1 MRIALGLAIALPL
14 ALTAAPAATS
24 GVVPDSPYLEPIPD
38 PGPCDLVMNENNAPS
53 ALPLLNDPS
62 TRVFCVDP
70 GDYRSA
76 GQLFLS
82 ASGTQASR
90 RYLRFNA
97 TDSLK
102 AVQRTQQ
109 AVFEMLI
116 VKGSWWVVQGLTIQ
130 PQAPSTYYFV
140 YVEGGDHDVFD
151 GNLIDGIDHVN
162 TQLGEAGV
170 YLGSFSSDPATYNSV
185 QANVVRNGN
194 ASHRPVDYTGIAVSD
209 VGANNDYNKVLD
221 NEVYDWGDAIALTSS
236 RGDCN
241 FPTLPHGTVI
251 DGNEMYIT
259 GAKRID
265 CMTGAPD
272 PNGDCACA
280 ENGVDLKPDP
290 GASAWTQ
297 VTNNRLWGFRP
308 TQAVDTCGGTGSL
321 GQAITAGNTCPG
333 HVLVANNIVLD
344 STVGIQPS
352 GSSWIIAGNLFYDLR
367 TPMADREVLSQA
379 IDTTST
385 ATNLSIEFNTIV
397 DVDNAYDDMSSNTDT
412 RCNAVIDSLA
422 VNGNGGARGTN
433 HVTAYDF
440 LYDTPANNF
449 IGATNESFA
458 TDAQSQDTSYCFWR
472 KRWTAPEQVCV
483 PFGTTTAA
491 SPHAQAAVNCHP
503 DLAASLGM
511 PTIGYPAPEPA
522 GAPLAGATLLALA
535 ARARRSSGSRA

>member
-1 MRIALGLAIALPL
+1 MLQLTLAAVPV
-14 ALTAAPAATS
+14 AATGS
-24 GVVPDSPYLEPIPD
+24 FSDSPHLEPIPD

-76 GQLFLS
+76 GQILLS
-82 ASGTQASR
+82 ASGTQQSR

-102 AVQRTQQ
+102 AVQRSQR
-109 AVFEMLI
+109 AIFEMLI

-130 PQAPSTYYFV
+130 PQAPSSYYYV
-140 YVEGGDHDVFD
+140 YVEGGDHDIID
-151 GNLIDGIDHVN
+151 GNLIDGIDHVK

-170 YLGSFSSDPATYNSV
+170 YLGSFSSDPATYNSI

-236 RGDCN
+236 RADCK

-308 TQAVDTCGGTGSL
+308 TQAVDTCGGTGSM

-333 HVLVANNIVLD
+333 HVLVADNIVLD
-344 STVGIQPS
+344 STVGVQPS
-352 GSSWIIAGNLFYDLR
+352 GPSWIIAGNLFYDLR

-397 DVDNAYDDMSSNTDT
+397 DADNAYDDESSNTYT
-412 RCNAVIDSLA
+412 LCNAVIDSLA

-433 HVTAYDF
+433 HVTAYNF

-472 KRWTAPEQVCV
+472 KRWTAPERVCV
-483 PFGTTTAA
+483 PFGATGTA
-491 SPHAQAAVNCHP
+491 SPHAQATSNCHP
-503 DLAASLGM
+503 DIAASFGI
-511 PTIGYPAPEPA
+511 PTIGYPAQNA
-522 GAPLAGATLLALA
+522 ACGLGAELALVLPLLARKG
-535 ARARRSSGSRA
+535 RARSSASRR